1 MLALKKVVQAI
12 PRDTAQLTQNIDL
25 ILNKVF
31 AILTKVSYKS
41 LGDRFN
47 LTSRLLHPTHR
58 SPPNCCKC

>member
-31 AILTKVSYKS
+31 AILTKVS
-41 LGDRFN
+41 
-47 LTSRLLHPTHR
+47 
-58 SPPNCCKC
+58 